1 LRQLLDH
8 LQNADE
14 LPFTAKFGM
23 KGIAEKTIIEEL
35 INENQEW
42 LALAESTIKAWIG
55 KVQNVSLEVFR
66 SSNRTPVNFFEAFA
80 KIGGKGVVTAS
91 SEEQDQMMKSLLS
104 IGKFVSESIE
114 ATKSKI
120 HENRVAKKKIAA
132 KRNLEE
138 IAESSGEITIKKKHK
153 QSYEDDID
161 DEDQYDVE
169 TVIDEEISKQ
179 RPAKKKS
186 TDDDTEYDD
195 DDLADD
201 YKVKSLFGG
210 ILKIIASKK
219 LETDPAITLAIETAK
234 TTQAI
239 EKTKQMQLELK
250 IAELNSK

>member
-1 LRQLLDH
+1 
-8 LQNADE
+8 
-14 LPFTAKFGM
+14 
-23 KGIAEKTIIEEL
+23 
-35 INENQEW
+35 
-42 LALAESTIKAWIG
+42 
-55 KVQNVSLEVFR
+55 
-66 SSNRTPVNFFEAFA
+66 
-80 KIGGKGVVTAS
+80 
-91 SEEQDQMMKSLLS
+91 MKSLLS
-104 IGKFVSESIE
+104 IGKVVSESIE

-120 HENRVAKKKIAA
+120 HENRVLVVAKKKIAA

-153 QSYEDDID
+153 QSYGDDID

-210 ILKIIASKK
+210 IASKK